1 MRLSEYIIYVML
13 FIGLYTA
20 IYFIYTY
27 FEKKEEIERNA
38 RKPRRF
44 YSVTIIV
51 PAYNEEKTILATLK
65 SLLALDY
72 PEDKLNI
79 IVVDDGSTD
88 RTYRIVKGANLPRVK
103 VYHKKNGGKY
113 TALNYGL
120 ERTSTELV
128 GALDAD
134 SFVTPGALKKMV
146 ADFEDEM
153 VMAVT
158 PSMRVHKPKSI
169 LQRVQAV
176 EYLMGLFLR
185 KIFSVLSSEHVTPG
199 PFTIIRK
206 EFFDK
211 HGFYRKAHHTEDIE
225 VALRIQSLGYK
236 IKHAKDAAVYTVGPS
251 EFGVLFKQRIRW
263 YYGFIENTLDYK
275 HLFSKKYGLLGIFI
289 LPIAFISVAM
299 VIVGAFL
306 AIMRFIELGSSYIS
320 KLIVT
325 NWDFANFF
333 RLGKFDIFYLQLD
346 TVTVLSV
353 ISLVFGLFFLIM
365 AKKISK
371 EKLHLPFNYIIFLS
385 MYWILFAAWWIV
397 SIVYKVTGKKTSW
410 WHKSGSSGSDAK
422 TGAVGQA
429 Q

>member
-1 MRLSEYIIYVML
+1 MRTIDYLIYAML

-27 FEKKEEIERNA
+27 FEKKQEIEEKA
-38 RKPRRF
+38 KKPTKY

-51 PAYNEEKTILATLK
+51 PAFNEEKTIIATLK
-65 SLLALDY
+65 SLLALNY
-72 PEDKLNI
+72 PKEKLNI

-88 RTYRIVKGANLPRVK
+88 NTYKLVKNSNFPRVK
-103 VYHKKNGGKY
+103 ILRKKNGGKY

-120 ERTSTELV
+120 EKVDTELV

-134 SFVTPGALKKMV
+134 SFVTPDALKNMI
-146 ADFEDEM
+146 AGFEDET

-158 PSMRVHKPKSI
+158 PSMRIYKPKSF

-206 EFFDK
+206 KFFDE

-225 VALRIQSLGYK
+225 VALRIQSLGYR

-263 YYGFIENTLDYK
+263 YYGFIENVLDYK
-275 HLFSKKYGLLGIFI
+275 HLFSRKYGLLGIFI
-289 LPIAFISVAM
+289 LPIAFVSVGM
-299 VIVGAFL
+299 VIIGAAL
-306 AIMRFIELGSSYIS
+306 ALSRAFDSIHHSILKMM
-320 KLIVT
+320 VT
-325 NWDFANFF
+325 NWDWSNFF
-333 RLGKFDIFYLQLD
+333 KFGKFDPFYIQLD
-346 TVTVLSV
+346 TITVLSG
-353 ISLVFGLFFLIM
+353 ISLIFGLFFVVM

-371 EKLHLPFNYIIFLS
+371 EKLHLPFNYIIFLFA
-385 MYWILFAAWWIV
+385 YWFLFAFWWIV
-397 SIVYKVTGKKTSW
+397 SIFYKITGKKTRW
-410 WHKSGSSGSDAK
+410 WHKSGA
-422 TGAVGQA
+422 
-429 Q
+429 